1 MTTTELSGN
10 LLLKQNSVKPGDYIS
25 IRDPKSHPA
34 PGDGHMPTVRNF
46 SAGIVYKVHDQLYI
60 TVVLPN
66 GIRQKIPRG
75 RCKVLKNEKEYFK
88 YLLKGSIY
96 QY

>member
-1 MTTTELSGN
+1 M
-10 LLLKQNSVKPGDYIS
+10 KQGDYIS
-25 IRDPKSHPA
+25 IRDPKPLDEALH
-34 PGDGHMPTVRNF
+34 DDHMPTVRNF
-46 SAGIVYKVHDQLYI
+46 SAGIVYKVHDELYI